1 MEKINY
7 NRIKSVLVERS
18 IPNREL
24 AGKMGVS
31 IQTVSRWRNNST
43 QPSLET
49 LFEIAAYLQ
58 IDVRLLLV
66 STESF
71 NPAYSRQSSE
81 EVNNIRMAS

>member
-66 STESF
+66 STEGF
-71 NPAYSRQSSE
+71 NPAYGRQSSE

>member
-7 NRIKSVLVERS
+7 NRIKSVLVEKN
-18 IPNREL
+18 IPNRVL

-49 LFEIAAYLQ
+49 LFAIAAYLQ

-66 STESF
+66 STAEF
-71 NPAYSRQSSE
+71 HAKLQSGEGAKE
-81 EVNNIRMAS
+81 ENIRLAS